1 MKILN
6 WKTGFSR
13 CYFNFFFQP
22 IRRCSSRSRDM
33 TKPLDQYYSLLAH
46 LTFYFTFFSGFRRNF
61 LILRWLKKKKNS
73 YFFLKRDMD
82 NFICTHMTQLA
93 SCFWRTVQNEHGK
106 VASFVVSKPT
116 RQVHHLWQR
125 NMSVQSHE
133 IAGNMAN
140 NIFWK
145 KRIPHGLWFTFFN
158 FGILLYARLLWTEP
172 KQLWGGDSGFDR
184 S

>member
-1 MKILN
+1 
-6 WKTGFSR
+6 
-13 CYFNFFFQP
+13 
-22 IRRCSSRSRDM
+22 
-33 TKPLDQYYSLLAH
+33 
-46 LTFYFTFFSGFRRNF
+46 
-61 LILRWLKKKKNS
+61 
-73 YFFLKRDMD
+73 MD

-125 NMSVQSHE
+125 NMSVQSYE

-145 KRIPHGLWFTFFN
+145 KEYHTGCGSLSFTLASYFMQDFSGRNQNN
-158 FGILLYARLLWTEP
+158 FGEGIVGLTDHRLIWTQAVINSCLLLATSGLTTWESGLDHPFERVLSLNKLLSQEQYNLKVYAQTPWEASTNLAL
-172 KQLWGGDSGFDR
+172 
-184 S
+184 